1 MQKKS
6 VVVLSLVT
14 VALAGSF
21 YATGLFAE
29 YLLNDA
35 ILRLNNNDS
44 FIIKISNYKRGF
56 FSSTASVA
64 YSDSSSDEPMTL
76 SMNIAHGPIVFAKT
90 PQGSKVRLAASR
102 IYFTPTDSMLTE
114 KLIITSI
121 VGFNSKAV
129 TYLDVAQVYDEA
141 PSGLKVSWEP
151 MSGEFRHD
159 LDLSQL
165 SGSLNIPSFVLANS
179 QWNLELNDFSF
190 QRDGTI
196 KGEDFKVK
204 GQASLKQIKF
214 TRQNIDLIKINRCI
228 LREIAS
234 GNKQTGSIEVDLA
247 VEKAR
252 IIDQKFS
259 QEHFT
264 FTASN
269 IRRSVWD
276 KNMQMASFLNPK
288 ALAEHAASVTD
299 EIASGAELNLE
310 LPKAFSE
317 ALLSYLSFE
326 IYRSS
331 PVGQIDPRP
340 PQEVLE
346 DITASIVG
354 LFQDSVNNKLL
365 VERDNKYALNFDLAK

>member
-6 VVVLSLVT
+6 VVALSLVT
-14 VALAGSF
+14 IALAGSF

-35 ILRLNNNDS
+35 ILHLNKNDS
-44 FIIKISNYKRGF
+44 FKITVNNYKRGF
-56 FSSTASVA
+56 LSSTASVS
-64 YSDSSSDEPMTL
+64 YTDSSSAKPMTL

-90 PQGSKVRLAASR
+90 AEGSKIHLAASR
-102 IYFTPTDSMLTE
+102 IYATPSDSILTE
-114 KLIITSI
+114 KLIVTSI

-129 TYLDVAQVYDEA
+129 SYLDIAKVFDEA
-141 PSGLKVSWEP
+141 PSGFKVSWEP
-151 MSGEFRHD
+151 IHGEFRHD
-159 LDLSQL
+159 LAFSQL
-165 SGSLNIPSFVLANS
+165 NGYLNMPSFMVAND
-179 QWNLELNDFSF
+179 QWNLELIDFAV
-190 QRDGTI
+190 QRDGII

-214 TRQNIDLIKINRCI
+214 SRQNIDLIKIKQCL
-228 LREIAS
+228 LRENAN
-234 GNKQTGSIEVDLA
+234 GNKQTGSLEVDLA

-252 IIDQKFS
+252 VIDKKFS

-276 KNMQMASFLNPK
+276 KNMQLASFLNPK
-288 ALAEHAASVTD
+288 ILVEHAASITD

-310 LPKAFSE
+310 FPKTFTES
-317 ALLSYLSFE
+317 LLSYLSFE

-331 PVGQIDPRP
+331 PVGQVDPRP
-340 PQEVLE
+340 AQEILA
-346 DITASIVG
+346 DITTSIVG
-354 LFQDSVNNKLL
+354 LFNESVNNQLL
-365 VERDNKYALNFDLAK
+365 VERNNKYALNFDLAK